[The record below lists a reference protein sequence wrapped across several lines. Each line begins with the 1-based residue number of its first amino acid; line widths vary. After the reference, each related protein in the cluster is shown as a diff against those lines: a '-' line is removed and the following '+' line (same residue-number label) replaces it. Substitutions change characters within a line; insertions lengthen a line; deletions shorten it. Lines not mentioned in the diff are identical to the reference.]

1 MDELNKFSKRVKRY
15 TNLGTS
21 AGVLAFKFLETKI
34 LKKKHAKNAEDLTKV
49 IGNLKGPIMKIAQL
63 LSTVPDILPQEYI
76 NELAELQSNAPPMC
90 WNFVKRRMNNELG
103 QSWESKFNFFDI

>member
-34 LKKKHAKNAEDLTKV
+34 LKKKHAKNA
-49 IGNLKGPIMKIAQL
+49 A
-63 LSTVPDILPQEYI
+63 
-76 NELAELQSNAPPMC
+76 
-90 WNFVKRRMNNELG
+90 
-103 QSWESKFNFFDI
+103 